1 MGPYAN
7 ICGLQSWGSGLLC
20 YLLCAL
26 PSNRS
31 ETLKVCCIVSDDV
44 LFLIFCGY
52 AFNTFGTL
60 RLLSETSHP
69 LGKPAPMQ
77 LPVEPAVSYTGEEH
91 SFNERGR
98 ALLFTAQPFA
108 FRFFLL
114 SLSPKYDSFKANFR
128 RYDIRWSMGS
138 LLFLASW
145 AFMMG
150 PWIYIQHL
158 TSTPRLPFTAAY
170 FGSIGLT
177 LYFSVGVSW

>member
-7 ICGLQSWGSGLLC
+7 ICRLQSWGSGLLC

-26 PSNRS
+26 PNNRS

-91 SFNERGR
+91 SFN
-98 ALLFTAQPFA
+98 
-108 FRFFLL
+108 
-114 SLSPKYDSFKANFR
+114 
-128 RYDIRWSMGS
+128 
-138 LLFLASW
+138 
-145 AFMMG
+145 
-150 PWIYIQHL
+150 
-158 TSTPRLPFTAAY
+158 
-170 FGSIGLT
+170 
-177 LYFSVGVSW
+177 